1 MKYHQN
7 SSATLF
13 PEGMSCLSVTL
24 WSQTALLALV
34 WPPHISHLLL
44 SWKWQNKIIFNTEF
58 RLKVWNS
65 QANLQL
71 FVSTLLFVLLA
82 WYLLEMLKWNC
93 SVIVATKLCI
103 LKILLWFY
111 VTLKEN
117 PRIFL
122 NECNITMKIQHWR
135 EILYL
140 SHCINGKYLWAFE
153 GISIHNSDAE
163 IKMNSRSEFH
173 QPTVPRVAMT
183 NEVHLK

>member
-1 MKYHQN
+1 
-7 SSATLF
+7 
-13 PEGMSCLSVTL
+13 
-24 WSQTALLALV
+24 
-34 WPPHISHLLL
+34 
-44 SWKWQNKIIFNTEF
+44 
-58 RLKVWNS
+58 
-65 QANLQL
+65 
-71 FVSTLLFVLLA
+71 
-82 WYLLEMLKWNC
+82 MLKRNC

-117 PRIFL
+117 PRNFL

-153 GISIHNSDAE
+153 GISIHNSDAD

-173 QPTVPRVAMT
+173 QPAVPRVAMT
-183 NEVHLK
+183 NEVHERAHGSWLYNAEHICNFSPDWFLCFIVLPYLICFHFPKSQIIPNHTTHILSQIISIDKVTLITKTFLK